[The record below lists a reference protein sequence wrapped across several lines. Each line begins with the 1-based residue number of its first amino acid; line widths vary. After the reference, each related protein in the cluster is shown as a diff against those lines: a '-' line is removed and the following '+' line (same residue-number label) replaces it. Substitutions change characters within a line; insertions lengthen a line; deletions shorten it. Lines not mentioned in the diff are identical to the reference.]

1 MNQTKRIFTLTF
13 AALAGAGILF
23 AFFHRSS
30 STFGQTIN
38 ATIDDLGAVGIRL
51 MELPVVMLLAGA
63 AVLAAALAL
72 PLMRWG
78 TKSGRIT
85 LVRVAGG
92 VMAGV
97 ILVGLAWV
105 ADYKIKNLQI
115 DIIQLREELRQARM
129 VRAEE
134 GAAGGA
140 AASVSNPPKGGTP
153 NGAVMEGRPPKGG
166 TTYVAVGGKRSAL
179 LVDTGAIAQKL
190 TPMLGAVKMSPVI
203 HDNATD
209 VVEMDFANGPVV
221 AYMAI
226 VDLKVPGLEIKCG
239 GDLRTK
245 TLTSAFAR
253 QNDCQI
259 AINGEAGMSPRANS
273 GLGEWSGNMMSAG
286 AVWLKETA
294 RNPRPFLAF
303 DRQSVGRFVPLA
315 AGDRSV
321 WAESY
326 NVIWGRLDAVIEGK
340 VQTENERSRQ
350 PRTAMGINAEGS
362 RLYLLVADG
371 RQPRYSVGLL
381 RGEVGQLLQAF
392 GANNGMLCDEGGS
405 SCLWL
410 KKYGRVIN
418 SPSDGVER
426 ATYTHFGV
434 ALKAVP

>member
-1 MNQTKRIFTLTF
+1 M
-13 AALAGAGILF
+13 
-23 AFFHRSS
+23 
-30 STFGQTIN
+30 
-38 ATIDDLGAVGIRL
+38 
-51 MELPVVMLLAGA
+51 
-63 AVLAAALAL
+63 
-72 PLMRWG
+72 
-78 TKSGRIT
+78 
-85 LVRVAGG
+85 
-92 VMAGV
+92 
-97 ILVGLAWV
+97 LVGLALV
-105 ADYKIKNLQI
+105 ADHKIRNLQM

-129 VRAEE
+129 VRTED
-134 GAAGGA
+134 GAAGSA
-140 AASVSNPPKGGTP
+140 AVGVAGMQVEAKAAGSNPPKGGTP
-153 NGAVMEGRPPKGG
+153 NVAATESLPPKGGTPNVVATESMPPKGG
-166 TTYVAVGGKRSAL
+166 TTNGVGGKRSAL
-179 LVDTGAIAQKL
+179 LVDTAALTQKL
-190 TPMLGAVKMSPVI
+190 TTTFGPVKVSPVI

-221 AYMAI
+221 VYMAI

-239 GDLRTK
+239 GDLKTK

-259 AINGEAGMSPRANS
+259 AINGEAGVSPRANS
-273 GLGEWSGNMMSAG
+273 GLGEWSGNLISAG

-294 RNPRPFLAF
+294 RNPRPFLTF
-303 DRQSVGRFVPLA
+303 DRQSVARFVPLTA
-315 AGDRSV
+315 ADRAV
-321 WAESY
+321 GAESY

-371 RQPRYSVGLL
+371 RQQRYSVGLL

-434 ALKAVP
+434 ALKAVAGD